1 MSISSRARKTH
12 GRPGKSQ
19 IYRQG
24 FVNLVHHLLAAGYLR
39 LERTLLRDQ
48 EEPAITGFLVREIR
62 KYIESPEAPKWA
74 HSFAVHDDP
83 PIDFPGTAGK
93 LRPRVDIEMERI
105 QPGPRPRFQFEAK
118 RLYTGTS
125 VSEYLGKNGLRNFLS
140 GRYAA
145 EHEDAGMLGYVQT
158 QPVHDWVARIEKRM
172 EDNHKELLLDDVTG
186 GAWQRRTDPGLES
199 SFSSLHRRPGK
210 SILIH
215 HTFLT
220 CC

>member
-1 MSISSRARKTH
+1 MSIRSSAGKSRARI
-12 GRPGKSQ
+12 GKNQ
-19 IYRQG
+19 LYRQS
-24 FVNLVHHLLAAGYLR
+24 FVNHVHQLIAAGYSR
-39 LERTLLRDQ
+39 MERAPLRDQ

-62 KYIESPEAPKWA
+62 QYIESQEAPEWA

-83 PIDFPGTAGK
+83 PINYRDTTGRS
-93 LRPRVDIEMERI
+93 RPRADIEMERT
-105 QPGPRPRFQFEAK
+105 QPGPRARFQFEAK
-118 RLYTGTS
+118 RLYRGSS
-125 VSEYLGKNGLRNFLS
+125 VSEYLGQNGLQNFLS

-145 EHEDAGMLGYVQT
+145 EHEDAGMIGYVQA

-172 EDNHKELLLDDVTG
+172 EDNRKELLLDAKG
-186 GAWQRRTDPGLES
+186 EAWQPRADPWLES

-210 SILIH
+210 AILIH